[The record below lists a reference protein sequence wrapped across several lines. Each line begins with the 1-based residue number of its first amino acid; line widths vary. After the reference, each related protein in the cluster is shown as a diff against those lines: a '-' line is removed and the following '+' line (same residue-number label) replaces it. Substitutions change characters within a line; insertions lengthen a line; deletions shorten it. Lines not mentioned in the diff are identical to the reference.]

1 MSPATEHEDPRRA
14 KSRARV
20 LATAAEILREDG
32 LAGLTIEAVA
42 ARSGVAKT
50 TIYRQ
55 YDDREALHVAT
66 LEMVGSVLHM
76 PVTDDLV
83 ADVTAYCKDLAAKLR
98 DGEFGALLCTAVDG
112 SERSPTLA
120 ATMREVAAGRRRTLH
135 TRLKS
140 AIADG
145 ELPDDTDLELLTG
158 HLVGPIF
165 YRRFFSR
172 EPITAAFVTRNVAAA
187 LTSLVARTPVRP
199 ASRGSGARPRSAD

>member
-20 LATAAEILREDG
+20 LAAAADVLREEG

-55 YDDREALHVAT
+55 FDDREALHVAT
-66 LEMVGSVLHM
+66 LEMVGSAVHM

-83 ADVTAYCKDLAAKLR
+83 ADVTAYCKELATKLR

-112 SERSPTLA
+112 SERSPSLA
-120 ATMREVAAGRRRTLH
+120 ATMRDVAAGRRRALH
-135 TRLKS
+135 LRLKS
-140 AIADG
+140 ALAGG
-145 ELPDDTDLELLTG
+145 ELPDDTDLELLIG

-187 LTSLVARTPVRP
+187 LTPLVSRTSAPP
-199 ASRGSGARPRSAD
+199 ALHGSGARPRSPR

>member
-20 LATAAEILREDG
+20 LATAAEVLREEG

-55 YDDREALHVAT
+55 FDDREALHVAT
-66 LEMVGSVLHM
+66 LEMVGSALQM
-76 PVTDDLV
+76 PVTDDFI
-83 ADVTAYCKDLAAKLR
+83 ADVTSYCKELAAKLR

-112 SERSPTLA
+112 SERSPSLA
-120 ATMREVAAGRRRTLH
+120 ATMRDVAAGKRRVLH
-135 TRLKS
+135 LRLKS
-140 AIADG
+140 AIAGGD
-145 ELPDDTDLELLTG
+145 LPDDTDLEVLTG

-172 EPITAAFVTRNVAAA
+172 EPITAGFVARNVAAA
-187 LTSLVARTPVRP
+187 LTPLVSRTSAPP
-199 ASRGSGARPRSAD
+199 ASRGGGARPRSAR

>member
-20 LATAAEILREDG
+20 LSTSADVLREEG

-55 YDDREALHVAT
+55 FDDREALHVAT
-66 LEMVGSVLHM
+66 LEMVGC
-76 PVTDDLV
+76 PVEMSSTDDLI
-83 ADVTAYCKDLAAKLR
+83 ADVTGYCQGLAAKLR
-98 DGEFGALLCTAVDG
+98 DGEFGGLLSTAVDG
-112 SERSPTLA
+112 SERSPSLS
-120 ATMREVAAGRRRTLH
+120 ATMREVAAGRRRALH
-135 TRLKS
+135 QRLKA
-140 AIADG
+140 AIAAG
-145 ELPDDTDLELLTG
+145 ELPDDTDLEVLTS

-172 EPITAAFVTRNVAAA
+172 EPISPAFVARSVAAA
-187 LTSLVARTPVRP
+187 LRPLVSRTPAAPGR
-199 ASRGSGARPRSAD
+199 GARPRSAR